1 MFKTKKLLQTS
12 IIILCLFAIVTSLL
26 VVLLPMVSNNVAQA
40 ANLSTKE
47 ERLMYFLDR
56 NIEGMNSEYDSA
68 SVRSNTKTLY
78 DFAGNTYTLI
88 ECEPTGYMIMCDD
101 SATMVEYAGSSPS
114 PYLGLTDN
122 LFYGGPSYFYVYE
135 NGTYRHTVT
144 DEIFEYNPGIQ
155 TFSNSEEST
164 DYVAQACDEMHND
177 LVSDANQAAL
187 NFIET
192 GIMPRKEIIGLYGE
206 TWTCVNNMA
215 FFAGK
220 TTSTKIGYKP
230 GGYCGYIAAAMLIG
244 YYDTFIRDCMDDG
257 WLYMSGTGINRH
269 FTGYGLVDRLFGFG
283 NGNNSSTSTTIRQA
297 MNAYFKYYGYNLGS
311 YDMITPFFSGTTLKN
326 LIDKNTPSILFG
338 DLGNATRPINNNA
351 DAEIGQKGGNHAVV
365 IYGYKKGGTGGALY
379 SFLAHYGW
387 SNYSM
392 STINYKSYSVFGSM
406 YRISL

>member
-1 MFKTKKLLQTS
+1 MSKTNKALQIS
-12 IIILCLFAIVTSLL
+12 ISILCALLLVASFL
-26 VVLLPMVSNNVAQA
+26 VVLLPTAGHTVAQA
-40 ANLSTKE
+40 ADLSTRQS
-47 ERLMYFLDR
+47 RLLYFLDR
-56 NIEGMNSEYDSA
+56 NVKGMNSEYDTEA
-68 SVRSNTKTLY
+68 SISSTKTLY
-78 DFAGNTYTLI
+78 DFAGNTYTLV
-88 ECEPTGYMIMCDD
+88 ECAPTGYMIMCDD
-101 SATMVEYAGSSPS
+101 SATMVEYSGTSPS
-114 PYLGLTDN
+114 PYFGLTNN
-122 LFYGGPSYFYVYE
+122 LYYGGPSYFYVLE

-144 DEIFEYNPGIQ
+144 GEIFDYSPVVS
-155 TFSNSEEST
+155 TYSNDDEQSV
-164 DYVAQACDEMHND
+164 DYVANACDEMHND
-177 LVSDANQAAL
+177 LVADANESAL

-206 TWTCVNNMA
+206 SWTCINNMA
-215 FFAGK
+215 FFSSK
-220 TTSTKIGYKP
+220 INSTQIGYKN

-257 WLYMSGTGINRH
+257 WLYMSGTGVNRH

-283 NGNNSSTSTTIRQA
+283 NGKTSSTSTTIREA
-297 MNAYFKYYGYNLGS
+297 MNAYFRYYGYNLGS

-338 DLGNATRPINNNA
+338 DLGNATRPNGSS
-351 DAEIGQKGGNHAVV
+351 AEIGPEGGNHAVV
-365 IYGYKKGGTGGALY
+365 VYGYKKGGTGGALY